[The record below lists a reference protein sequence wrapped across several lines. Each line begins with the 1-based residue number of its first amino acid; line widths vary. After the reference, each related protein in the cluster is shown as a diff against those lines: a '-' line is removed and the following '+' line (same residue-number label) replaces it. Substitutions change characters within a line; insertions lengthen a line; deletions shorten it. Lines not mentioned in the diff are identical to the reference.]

1 MRFWNLSQ
9 RFDLAER
16 PEDCGGMNIHI
27 HHFHSKGAIAD
38 RAALEQFQQQWATY
52 QKLVDSDAL
61 AHQEVGTIL
70 HRALAAV
77 AKSFVFLDIAC
88 GDADQM
94 RKALAGTKVRHYHGV
109 DLSEPALELAA
120 KNLTGVPFE
129 VELDHRDFVTALT
142 SRPEKADAA
151 WCGLSIHHLATDG
164 KRDLF
169 KAIQGSTSNFLMI
182 YEPSL
187 NEGETRAA
195 YIERFRR
202 VNRPAWTFLSDQ
214 EWAQID
220 HHVTTC
226 DLPETRATWLKLG
239 REAGFARRNGTLLR
253 SDGLLP
259 HLPLRRLKS
268 RSTRR
273 LASRILSGLQITLPA
288 SS

>member
-1 MRFWNLSQ
+1 
-9 RFDLAER
+9 
-16 PEDCGGMNIHI
+16 MNIHI

-77 AKSFVFLDIAC
+77 AKPFAFLDIAC
-88 GDADQM
+88 GDAGQM

-109 DLSEPALELAA
+109 DLSKPALELAG

-142 SRPEKADAA
+142 RRPEKADAV

-169 KAIQGSTSNFLMI
+169 KAIHGSTSNFLVI

-187 NEGETRAA
+187 NKGEMRDA
-195 YIERFRR
+195 YLERFRR
-202 VNRPAWTFLSDQ
+202 VNRPAWTFLSEQ

-226 DLPETRATWLKLG
+226 DLPETSATWLKLG
-239 REAGFARRNGTLLR
+239 REAGFARATQLFCDPTGFY
-253 SDGLLP
+253 
-259 HLPLRRLKS
+259 
-268 RSTRR
+268 
-273 LASRILSGLQITLPA
+273 RIYRYDA
-288 SS
+288 